1 MLKLFLFFCVMA
13 LAVYAHKKL
22 SRRTFWIVA
31 ASVTTIT
38 LISLKIYVQSYEK
51 SFMLSAVPDALHAQ
65 SVSYSKEE
73 SWGFGPGGN
82 EAGIRTYP
90 LSDSVV
96 RDIAQRG
103 MEFFRNMPPN
113 KDQQERRWRG
123 YYGNWAETPVASGER
138 WQPRQGSGTL
148 HIYDYICRYGFCI
161 DIDPDIVSMANSI
174 VNSAGSYYAY
184 GRIGLIVVS
193 PEHKLVVY
201 MYNG

>member
-1 MLKLFLFFCVMA
+1 MIKLFLFFCVMA
-13 LAVYAHKKL
+13 LAIYARKML

-38 LISLKIYVQSYEK
+38 LIALKICFHNYEK
-51 SFMLSAVPDALHAQ
+51 SFMLSFVPDALHAQ

-90 LSDSVV
+90 LSDSVA
-96 RDIAQRG
+96 RDIAKRG
-103 MEFFRNMPPN
+103 MDFFRNMPPN

-123 YYGNWAETPVASGER
+123 DYGNWADTPVASGEH
-138 WQPRQGSGTL
+138 WQPRQGSGRL